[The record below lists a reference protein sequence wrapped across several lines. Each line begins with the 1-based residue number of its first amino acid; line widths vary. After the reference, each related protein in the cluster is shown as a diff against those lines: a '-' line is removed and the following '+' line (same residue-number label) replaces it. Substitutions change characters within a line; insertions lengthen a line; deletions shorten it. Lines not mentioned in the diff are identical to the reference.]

1 MSYRNF
7 VCLLALLPVLGWAQV
22 PAPLTVSSSNSG
34 ATLRSTHSVRE
45 VENDRD
51 NTVRWEEGLTPET
64 RTVLLANCP
73 KDMAQADWLRLMEN
87 PVSRSLYPLRIS
99 QALLDT
105 LDGSKLDLRFQ
116 YVLVPEV
123 ERR

>member
-1 MSYRNF
+1 MSYRKLVF
-7 VCLLALLPVLGWAQV
+7 VLAFVPVLGWAQA
-22 PAPLTVSSSNSG
+22 PAALTVSSS
-34 ATLRSTHSVRE
+34 A
-45 VENDRD
+45 VENDKG
-51 NTVRWEEGLTPET
+51 NMVRWEEGLTPET